1 MTNFIINNQALLIFT
16 AVFILLIIWNIFLHL
31 RFSGLKRKLKTFFNG
46 KKASDL
52 EGVLFEEIKRLKK
65 AEKDIEEL
73 FKSSK
78 ILKQMAKQSIQK
90 AAVVRFNPFKETGGD
105 QSFAIALLDFN
116 NNGLV
121 ISSIF
126 TREGTRVYT
135 KPIESGQSK
144 YPLSKEEIEALKK
157 AGLKTK

>member
-1 MTNFIINNQALLIFT
+1 MINFLIDNQITFLFITALVLLI
-16 AVFILLIIWNIFLHL
+16 VWNVLLNLKVWNI
-31 RFSGLKRKLKTFFNG
+31 KKKLKIFFNG

-65 AEKDIEEL
+65 AESNIIEL
-73 FKSSK
+73 SK
-78 ILKQMAKQSIQK
+78 ISKNLEKITKKTIQK
-90 AAVVRFNPFKETGGD
+90 VSVIRFNPFKETGGN
-105 QSFAIALLDFN
+105 QSFVIAMLDAK
-116 NNGLV
+116 NNGL
-121 ISSIF
+121 ILSSLF

-157 AGLKTK
+157 AGVK

>member
-1 MTNFIINNQALLIFT
+1 MINFLINNQITFLFITAL
-16 AVFILLIIWNIFLHL
+16 ILLIIWNVLL
-31 RFSGLKRKLKTFFNG
+31 SLKIWHIKKKLKTFFNG

-65 AEKDIEEL
+65 AEKDIEDL

-78 ILKQMAKQSIQK
+78 VLKKIASQSIQK
-90 AAVVRFNPFKETGGD
+90 VSVVRFNPFKETGGN
-105 QSFAIALLDFN
+105 QSFVIALLDAKD
-116 NNGLV
+116 NGL
-121 ISSIF
+121 ILSSLF

-157 AGLKTK
+157 AGVK